1 MGANTTPIYPLM
13 PKIGWGTLT
22 ATTTAMDGTGNVAE
36 VFTAGINGA
45 RIDQIKIRALGTNVA
60 TAVRLYLNNGGERT
74 VPANNSLIYEVT
86 AAATTASPAAAL
98 NDIVISPPVQFL
110 PPGYKLMASIGTAV
124 EAGIQITVA
133 GADY

>member
-1 MGANTTPIYPLM
+1 MGANTTPIYPLL
-13 PKIGWGTLT
+13 PKIGWGTLNT
-22 ATTTAMDGTGNVAE
+22 ANTAMDGTGTVAE

-60 TAVRLYLNNGGERT
+60 TAVRLFINNGNDRT
-74 VPANNSLIYEVT
+74 QSTNNSLIYEVT
-86 AAATTASPAAAL
+86 APATTASPAAAL

-110 PPGYKLMASIGTAV
+110 PSGYKLMASIGTAV
-124 EAGIQITVA
+124 AAGIQITAA